1 MQLILF
7 HLFYITRNCFLFS
20 LKYQR
25 EPPSDDEVPFSSI
38 IFSNN
43 QITKSTQKPF
53 IQKGPRC
60 PPQSFLGQKNRHTR
74 GRTSS
79 RNKRGPTTGWLSRY
93 RGRTKKKKK
102 KRGYI
107 NKQRVYR
114 FVHAKGEGMTLRR
127 IGESDRWIGWPTVW
141 SERRGRNKT
150 EATNNGRNEWSVL
163 TRTRVTFLDFL
174 RARADAHAAARRS
187 GGIQSGRCVDVSRR
201 TG

>member
-1 MQLILF
+1 M
-7 HLFYITRNCFLFS
+7 
-20 LKYQR
+20 
-25 EPPSDDEVPFSSI
+25 
-38 IFSNN
+38 
-43 QITKSTQKPF
+43 
-53 IQKGPRC
+53 
-60 PPQSFLGQKNRHTR
+60 
-74 GRTSS
+74 
-79 RNKRGPTTGWLSRY
+79 SRY
-93 RGRTKKKKK
+93 RGRTKKKKKK

-141 SERRGRNKT
+141 PERRGRNKT